1 MSAAHEPAVTESLA
15 LELGLSKDE
24 WLVILKLLDGRMPT
38 YPELGVFSAMW
49 SEHCSYK
56 SSRIHLKNLPTEG
69 PRVIEGPGENA
80 GVVDIGD
87 GWAVAFKM
95 ESHNHPSFIE
105 PYQGAATG
113 VGGILRDVFTMGARP
128 LANLNSL
135 RFGELDAPRMK
146 GLVKGVAAGIAG
158 YGNCMGIPMLGGDAG
173 FDASYNGNILV
184 NAFTL
189 GVLRSDKIFKGFA
202 SGVGNKVMYIGS
214 KTGRDGIH
222 GASMASAEFGEG
234 SEEKRPTVQVGD
246 PFTEKLLLEA
256 CLEIFK
262 TDWVIGI
269 QDMGAAGL
277 TSSSFEMASRAG
289 TGLEI
294 RLDQVPQREEGMTPF
309 ELMLS
314 ESQERML
321 LVARPGCEPN
331 IIGVLHKWGLDA
343 CVVGEV
349 TDSGRFIGSWHGQSV
364 INLPI
369 QPLVDAAPKYDRPRQ
384 RPGYLEAVNAAPLP
398 ADLKPV
404 EVERTLRQLLQ
415 TPTVASKRWI
425 FEQYDGTVRSNT
437 LLGMGR
443 GDAGI
448 IRVKDEAGQDTGKAV
463 AMSSDCNSR
472 FCYLDPFWGAAHAV
486 AEACRNLACVGAEPI
501 GLTDCLN
508 YGNPEKPENMWTFEQ
523 GCLGIRQACLAL
535 DVPIVSGNVSLYN
548 DTEGQSIFPTPMI
561 AAVGLVEDCAGQ
573 VAVDE
578 PDATALSKLGNRI
591 CGSAFRAAHDGI
603 FLLGETRD
611 ELGGSEYLKL
621 RTGKVQGV
629 CPELRLDEE
638 SRLQACVREGI
649 RLGLI
654 RSAHDTSEGGLLIA
668 AVESAFGAD
677 VPGAFGAGMG
687 CQLLLSRADL
697 RLDSLLFGET
707 AGRIVVSV
715 SPEGEGSLATLC
727 VTHRVPCAKIGTT
740 GGLRV
745 TLAVNGQPMLDADAA
760 ELKGLHANALGL
772 SLA

>member
-1 MSAAHEPAVTESLA
+1 MSTLTEPVVNESLA
-15 LELGLSKDE
+15 LQLGLSKEE
-24 WLVILKLLDGRMPT
+24 WQVALRLLDGRTPT
-38 YPELGVFSAMW
+38 YPELGIFSAMW

-69 PRVIEGPGENA
+69 SRVLQGPGENA

-146 GLVKGVAAGIAG
+146 SLVKGVAAGISG
-158 YGNCMGIPMLGGDAG
+158 YGNCMGIAMLGGDVG
-173 FDASYNGNILV
+173 FDACYNGNILV

-189 GVLRSDKIFKGFA
+189 GVLKTDKIFKGYA
-202 SGVGNKVMYIGS
+202 SGVGNKMMYIGS

-256 CLEIFK
+256 CLEIFE

-289 TGLEI
+289 TGLEL
-294 RLDQVPQREEGMTPF
+294 RLDQVPMREEGMTPF

-321 LVARPGCEPN
+321 LVARPDCEEK
-331 IIGVLHKWGLDA
+331 IIAVLHKWGLDA
-343 CVVGEV
+343 VVVGEV
-349 TDSGRFIGSWHGQSV
+349 TDSDRFIGTWHGEKV
-364 INLPI
+364 IDLPI
-369 QPLVDAAPKYDRPRQ
+369 QPLSDAAPKYDRPRT
-384 RPGYLEAVNAAPLP
+384 RPGYLDEVNGAPMP
-398 ADLKPV
+398 DDLKPDD
-404 EVERTLRQLLQ
+404 VERTLRMLLAQ
-415 TPTVASKRWI
+415 PTIASKHWI
-425 FEQYDGTVRSNT
+425 FEQYDGTVRGNT
-437 LLGMGR
+437 LLLQGA
-443 GDAGI
+443 GDAGL
-448 IRVKDEAGQDTGKAV
+448 IRIKGTDKAV
-463 AMSSDCNSR
+463 AMKSDCNSR
-472 FCYLDPFWGAAHAV
+472 YAFLDPFWGAAHAV
-486 AEACRNLACVGAEPI
+486 TEACRNLSCVGAEPI
-501 GLTDCLN
+501 GLSDCLN
-508 YGNPEKPENMWTFEQ
+508 YGNPEKAENMWAFEQ

-535 DVPIVSGNVSLYN
+535 NAPIVSGNVSLYN
-548 DTEGQSIFPTPMI
+548 DTEGVGIFPTPMI
-561 AAVGLVEDCAGQ
+561 AAVGLIED
-573 VAVDE
+573 VALPVDVNAA
-578 PDATALSKLGNRI
+578 DATALSQVGNRF
-591 CGSAFRAAHDGI
+591 CGSAFRAPFDGI
-603 FLLGETRD
+603 FLLGENRD

-621 RTGKVQGV
+621 CTGKVFGP
-629 CPELRLDEE
+629 CPELRLDDEF
-638 SRLQACVREGI
+638 RLQACVREGI

-654 RSAHDTSEGGLLIA
+654 RSAHDTAEGGLLTAIL
-668 AVESAFGAD
+668 ESAFG
-677 VPGAFGAGMG
+677 GTMG
-687 CQLLLSRADL
+687 CQLMLAKHDL

-715 SPEGEGSLATLC
+715 NGEGESALKALC
-727 VTHRVPCAKIGTT
+727 ETHRVPFTKLGTT
-740 GGLRV
+740 GGARV
-745 TLAVNGQPMLDADAA
+745 TVAVDGQPILDADAA
-760 ELKGLHANALGL
+760 ELRDIHANALE
-772 SLA
+772 LALG

>member
-1 MSAAHEPAVTESLA
+1 MSAAHEPAVTEALA

-24 WLVILKLLDGRMPT
+24 WQVILRLLEGRRPT

-56 SSRIHLKNLPTEG
+56 SSRLHLKNLPTEG
-69 PRVIEGPGENA
+69 PRVIQGPGENA

-158 YGNCMGIPMLGGDAG
+158 YGNCMGIPMLGGDAA

-189 GVLRSDKIFKGFA
+189 GVLRSDRIFKGFA
-202 SGVGNKVMYIGS
+202 SGLGNKMMYIGS

-256 CLEIFK
+256 CLEIFQ

-294 RLDQVPQREEGMTPF
+294 RLDQVPMREEGMTPF

-321 LVARPGCEPN
+321 LVARPGCEEK
-331 IIGVLHKWGLDA
+331 IVGVLHKWGLDA

-349 TDSGRFIGSWHGQSV
+349 TDSGRFIGTWHGQPV

-384 RPGYLEAVNAAPLP
+384 RPAYLDAVAAAPLP
-398 ADLKPV
+398 SDLKPA
-404 EVERTLRQLLQ
+404 EVERTLRQLLAA
-415 TPTVASKRWI
+415 PTVASKRWI

-443 GDAGI
+443 GDAGV
-448 IRVKDEAGQDTGKAV
+448 IRVKDEAGRDTGKAV
-463 AMSSDCNSR
+463 AMSSDCNAR
-472 FCYLDPFWGAAHAV
+472 FCFLDPFWGAAHAV

-535 DVPIVSGNVSLYN
+535 DVPVVSGNVSLYN

-561 AAVGLVEDCAGQ
+561 AAVGLVEDCAGP
-573 VAVDE
+573 VALDA
-578 PDATALSKLGNRI
+578 PDATALSKVANRI
-591 CGSAFRAAHDGI
+591 CGSGFRAAHDGI

-621 RTGKVQGV
+621 RTGLVQGT

-638 SRLQACVREGI
+638 LQLQACVREGV
-649 RLGLI
+649 RLGLF
-654 RSAHDTSEGGLLIA
+654 RSAHDTSEGGLLVA
-668 AVESAFGAD
+668 ALESAFG
-677 VPGAFGAGMG
+677 GGLG
-687 CQLLLSRADL
+687 CQLLLNRGTL

-707 AGRIVVSV
+707 AGRVVVSV
-715 SPEGEGSLATLC
+715 NPEGEGSLATLC
-727 VTHRVPCAKIGTT
+727 AAHRVPFAKIGTT
-740 GGLRV
+740 GGSRV
-745 TLAVNGQPMLDADAA
+745 TLAVDGQPLLDAEASA
-760 ELKGLHANALGL
+760 LKGLHEGALEEA
-772 SLA
+772 LA

>member
-24 WLVILKLLDGRMPT
+24 WQVILRLLDGRQPT

-56 SSRIHLKNLPTEG
+56 SSRLHLKNLPTEG
-69 PRVIEGPGENA
+69 PRVIQGPGENA

-135 RFGELDAPRMK
+135 RFGELDVPRMK

-158 YGNCMGIPMLGGDAG
+158 YGNCMGIPMLGGDAA
-173 FDASYNGNILV
+173 FDGCYNGNILV

-189 GVLRSDKIFKGFA
+189 GVLRSDRIFKGFA

-256 CLEIFK
+256 CLEIFQ

-321 LVARPGCEPN
+321 LVARPGCEEK
-331 IIGVLHKWGLDA
+331 IIAVLHKWGLDA

-349 TDSGRFIGSWHGQSV
+349 TDSGRFIGSWHGQPV

-384 RPGYLEAVNAAPLP
+384 RPGYLDAVHAAPLP
-398 ADLKPV
+398 ADLKPA
-404 EVERTLRQLLQ
+404 EVERALRQILSA
-415 TPTVASKRWI
+415 PTVASKRWI

-448 IRVKDEAGQDTGKAV
+448 IRVKDEAGKDTGKAV
-463 AMSSDCNSR
+463 AMTSDCNSR

-501 GLTDCLN
+501 GLSDCLN

-561 AAVGLVEDCAGQ
+561 AAVGLVEDCAGP
-573 VAVDE
+573 VVVDA
-578 PDATALSKLGNRI
+578 PDATALAKVGNRI
-591 CGSAFRAAHDGI
+591 CGSGFRAEHDGI

-621 RTGKVQGV
+621 RTGKVQGA

-638 SRLQACVREGI
+638 LRLHACVREGI

-654 RSAHDTSEGGLLIA
+654 RSAHDTSEGGLLVA
-668 AVESAFGAD
+668 ALESAFG
-677 VPGAFGAGMG
+677 GGMG
-687 CQLLLSRADL
+687 CQLMLTKGAL

-715 SPEGEGSLATLC
+715 PPEGESSLATLC
-727 VTHRVPCAKIGTT
+727 RTHRVPCAKIGAT
-740 GGLRV
+740 GGTRITV
-745 TLAVNGQPMLDADAA
+745 AVEGQPLVDAGAA
-760 ELKGLHANALGL
+760 ELKALHAEALEAALG
-772 SLA
+772 

>member
-1 MSAAHEPAVTESLA
+1 MPATADPAVNEALA
-15 LELGLSKDE
+15 LKLGLSPVE
-24 WLVILKLLDGRMPT
+24 WRTALDLLDGRTPS
-38 YPELGVFSAMW
+38 YPELGIFSAMW

-69 PRVIEGPGENA
+69 PRVIQGPGENA

-95 ESHNHPSFIE
+95 ESHNHPSYIE

-146 GLVKGVAAGIAG
+146 ALVKGVAAGISG
-158 YGNCMGIPMLGGDAG
+158 YGNCMGIPMLGGDAA
-173 FDASYNGNILV
+173 FDPCYNGNILV

-189 GVLRSDKIFKGFA
+189 GVLRADNVFTGYA

-222 GASMASAEFGEG
+222 GASMASSEFGEG

-256 CLEIFK
+256 CLEIFQ

-289 TGLEI
+289 TGLA
-294 RLDQVPQREEGMTPF
+294 LDLDRIPMREEGMTPF

-321 LVARPGCEPN
+321 LVARPGHEAD
-331 IIGVLHKWGLDA
+331 IQRILHKWDLDA
-343 CVVGEV
+343 VIVGEV
-349 TDSGRFIGSWHGQSV
+349 TGSGRFIGLWHGAEV

-369 QPLVDAAPKYDRPRQ
+369 QPLADAAPKYDRPQ
-384 RPGYLEAVNAAPLP
+384 SRPAYLDEAARRPMP
-398 ADLKPV
+398 ADLGPE
-404 EVERTLRQLLQ
+404 EVDAQLRRLLAS
-415 TPTVASKRWI
+415 PTIASKRWI
-425 FEQYDGTVRSNT
+425 FEQYDGTVRGNT
-437 LLGMGR
+437 LLRQGEA
-443 GDAGI
+443 DAGL
-448 IRVKDEAGQDTGKAV
+448 IRVKGTAKAI
-463 AMSSDCNSR
+463 AMKSDCNSR
-472 FCYLDPFWGAAHAV
+472 FAYLDPFWGGAHAV

-508 YGNPEKPENMWTFEQ
+508 YGNPENPENMWALAQ
-523 GCLGIRQACLAL
+523 GILGIRQACLAL

-548 DTEGQSIFPTPMI
+548 DTEGVGIYPTPMI
-561 AAVGLVEDCAGQ
+561 GAVGLIEDCALEG
-573 VAVDE
+573 E
-578 PDATALSKLGNRI
+578 GNRY
-591 CGSAFRAAHDGI
+591 CGSSFRAPGHGV

-611 ELGGSEYLKL
+611 ELGGSEYLKS
-621 RTGKVQGV
+621 RTGQVSGP
-629 CPELRLDEE
+629 CPELRLDDEL
-638 SRLQACVREGI
+638 RLQACVREGI
-649 RLGLI
+649 RMGLV
-654 RSAHDTSEGGLLIA
+654 RSAHDPSEGGLLV
-668 AVESAFGAD
+668 AVLES
-677 VPGAFGAGMG
+677 AFGAGMG
-687 CQLLLSRADL
+687 CRLELSRSGL
-697 RLDSLLFGET
+697 RLDALLFGES
-707 AGRIVVSV
+707 AGRIVVTV
-715 SPEGEGSLATLC
+715 EPEGESSLARLAQA
-727 VTHRVPCAKIGTT
+727 H
-740 GGLRV
+740 RV
-745 TLAVNGQPMLDADAA
+745 TLSRLGLTGGSRATVMVDGRCVLDAEAEGLREIHASALEAA
-760 ELKGLHANALGL
+760 LQG
-772 SLA
+772 

>member
-1 MSAAHEPAVTESLA
+1 MSVAAEPVVNEALA
-15 LELGLSKDE
+15 LSLGLSKDE
-24 WLVILKLLDGRMPT
+24 WQVVLRLLDGRTPT
-38 YPELGVFSAMW
+38 YPEIGIFSAMW

-56 SSRIHLKNLPTEG
+56 SSRIHLRNLPTEG
-69 PRVIEGPGENA
+69 PRVLQGPGENA

-105 PYQGAATG
+105 PHQGAATG

-146 GLVKGVAAGIAG
+146 GLVKGVAAGISF
-158 YGNCMGIPMLGGDAG
+158 YGNCMGIPMLGGDAA
-173 FDASYNGNILV
+173 FDACYNGNILV

-189 GVLRSDKIFKGFA
+189 GVLKADKIFRGYA

-246 PFTEKLLLEA
+246 PFVEKLLLEA
-256 CLEIFK
+256 CLEIFA

-289 TGLEI
+289 TGLEL
-294 RLDQVPQREEGMTPF
+294 RLDQVPMREEGMTPF

-321 LVARPGCEPN
+321 LVAKPGHEPDV
-331 IIGVLHKWGLDA
+331 IRVLHKWGLDA
-343 CVVGEV
+343 VVIGEV
-349 TDSGRFIGSWHGQSV
+349 TDSGRFIGKWHGETV
-364 INLPI
+364 IDLPI
-369 QPLVDAAPKYDRPRQ
+369 QPLADAAPKYDRPRQ
-384 RPGYLEAVNAAPLP
+384 RPAYLDAVNAAPLP
-398 ADLKPV
+398 ADLKAS
-404 EVERTLRQLLQ
+404 EVEPTLRKLLAA
-415 TPTVASKRWI
+415 PTIASKRWI

-437 LLGMGR
+437 LLQQGR

-448 IRVKDEAGQDTGKAV
+448 IRVKDEQGRDTGKAV
-463 AMSSDCNSR
+463 AVKSDCNGR
-472 FCYLDPFWGAAHAV
+472 FAYLDPFWGAAHAV
-486 AEACRNLACVGAEPI
+486 VEACRNVSCVGAEPI

-535 DVPIVSGNVSLYN
+535 NVPIVSGNVSLYN
-548 DTEGQSIFPTPMI
+548 DTEGVSIFPTPMI
-561 AAVGLVEDCAGQ
+561 GAVGLIEDVADPVEVHAPE
-573 VAVDE
+573 AK
-578 PDATALSKLGNRI
+578 ALSGAGNRF
-591 CGSAFRAAHDGI
+591 CGAGFRAAFDGI
-603 FLLGETRD
+603 FLMGETRD

-621 RTGKVQGV
+621 RTGQIQGA

-638 SRLQACVREGI
+638 LRLMQAVREGI

-654 RSAHDTSEGGLLIA
+654 RSAHDTSEGGLLVA
-668 AVESAFGAD
+668 ALESAFG
-677 VPGAFGAGMG
+677 GGMG
-687 CQLLLSRADL
+687 CQLMLQKGAL
-697 RLDSLLFGET
+697 RLDSLLFGES

-715 SPEGEGSLATLC
+715 APDGEDALRTLC
-727 VTHRVPCAKIGTT
+727 ATHRVPLAKIGVT
-740 GGLRV
+740 GGKRV
-745 TLAVNGQPMLDADAA
+745 TVSVDGAPILDADAA
-760 ELKGLHANALGL
+760 ELAGIHADALERAL
-772 SLA
+772 QS

>member
-1 MSAAHEPAVTESLA
+1 MSVAADPVVTEELA
-15 LELGLSKDE
+15 LSLGLSKDE
-24 WLVILKLLDGRMPT
+24 WQVVLRLLDGRTPT
-38 YPELGVFSAMW
+38 YPEIGIFSAMW

-69 PRVIEGPGENA
+69 PRVLQGPGENA
-80 GVVDIGD
+80 GVVGIGD

-105 PYQGAATG
+105 PHQGAATG

-146 GLVKGVAAGIAG
+146 GLVKGVAAGISF
-158 YGNCMGIPMLGGDAG
+158 YGNCMGIPMLGGDAA
-173 FDASYNGNILV
+173 FDACYNGNILV

-189 GVLRSDKIFKGFA
+189 GVLRADKIFRGYA

-246 PFTEKLLLEA
+246 PFVEKLLLEA
-256 CLEIFK
+256 CLEIFA

-289 TGLEI
+289 TGL
-294 RLDQVPQREEGMTPF
+294 RLDLDQVPMREEGMTPF

-321 LVARPGCEPN
+321 LVAKPGHEADV
-331 IIGVLHKWGLDA
+331 IRVLHKWGLDA
-343 CVVGEV
+343 VVVGEV
-349 TDSGRFIGSWHGQSV
+349 TDSGRFIGMWHGETV
-364 INLPI
+364 IDLPI
-369 QPLVDAAPKYDRPRQ
+369 QPLADAAPKYDRPRQ
-384 RPGYLEAVNAAPLP
+384 RPAYLDAVNAAPLP
-398 ADLKPV
+398 ADLKAG
-404 EVERTLRQLLQ
+404 EVEPTLRKLLAA
-415 TPTVASKRWI
+415 PTIASKRWI

-437 LLGMGR
+437 LLQQGR

-448 IRVKDEAGQDTGKAV
+448 IRVKDEQGRDTGKAV
-463 AMSSDCNSR
+463 AVKSDCNGR
-472 FCYLDPFWGAAHAV
+472 FAYLDPFWGAAHAV
-486 AEACRNLACVGAEPI
+486 AEACRNVSCVGAEPI

-535 DVPIVSGNVSLYN
+535 NVPIVSGNVSLYN
-548 DTEGQSIFPTPMI
+548 DTEGVSIFPTPMI
-561 AAVGLVEDCAGQ
+561 GAVGLIEDVAGPVEVGAPE
-573 VAVDE
+573 AK
-578 PDATALSKLGNRI
+578 ALSGAGNRF
-591 CGSAFRAAHDGI
+591 CGAGFRAAFDGI
-603 FLLGETRD
+603 FLMGESRD

-621 RTGKVQGV
+621 RTGKVEGA

-638 SRLQACVREGI
+638 LRLQQAVREGI

-654 RSAHDTSEGGLLIA
+654 RSAHDTSEGGLLVA
-668 AVESAFGAD
+668 ALESAFG
-677 VPGAFGAGMG
+677 GQMG
-687 CQLLLSRADL
+687 CQLMLQKGGL

-715 SPEGEGSLATLC
+715 APDGEDALRTLC
-727 VTHRVPCAKIGTT
+727 ATHRVPLAKIGVT
-740 GGLRV
+740 GGARV
-745 TLAVNGQPMLDADAA
+745 ALSVDGAPVFDAEAA
-760 ELKGLHANALGL
+760 ELAAIHAGALEKAL
-772 SLA
+772 EA

>member
-1 MSAAHEPAVTESLA
+1 MSVAAEPVVNEALA
-15 LELGLSKDE
+15 LSLGLSKDE
-24 WLVILKLLDGRMPT
+24 WQVVLRLLDGRTPT
-38 YPELGVFSAMW
+38 YPEIGIFSAMW

-56 SSRIHLKNLPTEG
+56 SSRIHLRNLPTEG
-69 PRVIEGPGENA
+69 PRVLQGPGENA

-105 PYQGAATG
+105 PHQGAATG

-146 GLVKGVAAGIAG
+146 SLVKGVAAGISF
-158 YGNCMGIPMLGGDAG
+158 YGNCMGIPMLGGDAA
-173 FDASYNGNILV
+173 FDACYNGNILV

-189 GVLRSDKIFKGFA
+189 GVLKADKIFRGYA

-246 PFTEKLLLEA
+246 PFVEKLLLEA
-256 CLEIFK
+256 CLEIFA

-289 TGLEI
+289 TGL
-294 RLDQVPQREEGMTPF
+294 RLDLDQIPMREEGMTPF

-321 LVARPGCEPN
+321 LVAKPGHEPDV
-331 IIGVLHKWGLDA
+331 IRVLHKWGLDA
-343 CVVGEV
+343 VVVGEV
-349 TDSGRFIGSWHGQSV
+349 TDSGRFIGKWHGETV
-364 INLPI
+364 IDLPI
-369 QPLVDAAPKYDRPRQ
+369 QPLADAAPKYDRPRQ
-384 RPGYLEAVNAAPLP
+384 RPAYLDAVNAAPMP
-398 ADLKPV
+398 GDLKAA
-404 EVERTLRQLLQ
+404 EVEPTLRKLLAA
-415 TPTVASKRWI
+415 PTIASKRWI

-437 LLGMGR
+437 LLQQGR
-443 GDAGI
+443 GDAGL
-448 IRVKDEAGQDTGKAV
+448 IRVKDEQGKETGKAV
-463 AMSSDCNSR
+463 AVKSDCNGR
-472 FCYLDPFWGAAHAV
+472 FAYLDPFWGAAHAV
-486 AEACRNLACVGAEPI
+486 VEACRNVSCVGAEPI

-535 DVPIVSGNVSLYN
+535 NVPIVSGNVSLYN
-548 DTEGQSIFPTPMI
+548 DTDGVSIFPTPMI
-561 AAVGLVEDCAGQ
+561 GAVGLIEDA
-573 VAVDE
+573 ADPVDVNAPE
-578 PDATALSKLGNRI
+578 AKALSGAGNRF
-591 CGSAFRAAHDGI
+591 CGSGFRAAFDGI

-621 RTGKVQGV
+621 RTGKVQGA

-638 SRLQACVREGI
+638 LRLMQAVREGI

-654 RSAHDTSEGGLLIA
+654 RSAHDTSEGGLLVA
-668 AVESAFGAD
+668 ALESAFDAK
-677 VPGAFGAGMG
+677 MG
-687 CQLLLSRADL
+687 CQLMLQKGAL
-697 RLDSLLFGET
+697 RLDALLFGES

-715 SPEGEGSLATLC
+715 APDGEDALRTLC
-727 VTHRVPCAKIGTT
+727 ATHRVPLAKIGVT
-740 GGLRV
+740 GGKRV
-745 TLAVNGQPMLDADAA
+745 ALSVDGAPMLDAEASELASIHAGALEAA
-760 ELKGLHANALGL
+760 LLG
-772 SLA
+772 

>member
-1 MSAAHEPAVTESLA
+1 MPVPAEPVVNEALA
-15 LELGLSKDE
+15 LKLGMSPDE
-24 WLVILKLLDGRMPT
+24 WRTALHLLDGRTPT
-38 YPELGVFSAMW
+38 YPELGIFSAMW

-56 SSRIHLKNLPTEG
+56 SSRIHLKHLPTEG
-69 PRVIEGPGENA
+69 PRVIQGPGENA

-95 ESHNHPSFIE
+95 ESHNHPSYIE

-146 GLVKGVAAGIAG
+146 GLVKGVAAGISG
-158 YGNCMGIPMLGGDAG
+158 YGNCMGIPMLGGDVAIDG
-173 FDASYNGNILV
+173 CYNGNILV

-189 GVLRSDKIFKGFA
+189 GVLNTDKVFTGYA

-222 GASMASAEFGEG
+222 GASMASSEFGEG

-256 CLEIFK
+256 CLEIFQ

-289 TGLEI
+289 TGLELQ
-294 RLDQVPQREEGMTPF
+294 LDQIPMRETGMTPF

-321 LVARPGCEPN
+321 LVARPGHEAD
-331 IIGVLHKWGLDA
+331 IQRILHKWDLDA
-343 CVVGEV
+343 VIVGEV
-349 TDSGRFIGSWHGQSV
+349 TASGRFIGLWHGAKV
-364 INLPI
+364 IDLPI
-369 QPLVDAAPKYDRPRQ
+369 QPLADAAPKYDRPQ
-384 RPGYLEAVNAAPLP
+384 ARPGYLDQLDRPLP
-398 ADLKPV
+398 GDLRPE
-404 EVERTLRQLLQ
+404 EVPACLRQILAS
-415 TPTVASKRWI
+415 PTIASKRWI

-437 LLGMGR
+437 LLRQGEA
-443 GDAGI
+443 DAGL
-448 IRVKDEAGQDTGKAV
+448 IRVKGTAKGI
-463 AMSSDCNSR
+463 AMKSDCNSR
-472 FCYLDPFWGAAHAV
+472 YAYLDPFWGGAHAV

-508 YGNPEKPENMWTFEQ
+508 YGNPEKPENMWALAQ
-523 GCLGIRQACLAL
+523 GILGIRQACLAL

-548 DTEGQSIFPTPMI
+548 DTEGVGIYPTPMI
-561 AAVGLVEDCAGQ
+561 GAVGLIEDCGG
-573 VAVDE
+573 D
-578 PDATALSKLGNRI
+578 GNQY
-591 CGSAFRAAHDGI
+591 CGSAFQGAGRGI

-611 ELGGSEYLKL
+611 ELGGSEYLKQ
-621 RTGKVQGV
+621 RTGQVYGA
-629 CPELRLDEE
+629 CPELRLDDEL
-638 SRLQACVREGI
+638 RLQACVREGI
-649 RLGLI
+649 RMGLV
-654 RSAHDTSEGGLLIA
+654 RSAHDPSEGGLLV
-668 AVESAFGAD
+668 AVLESAFG
-677 VPGAFGAGMG
+677 GNLGFR
-687 CQLLLSRADL
+687 LELSRSGL
-697 RLDSLLFGET
+697 RLDALLFGES

-715 SPEGEGSLATLC
+715 EPEGESSLAKLAA
-727 VTHRVPCAKIGTT
+727 THRVALTRLGST
-740 GGLRV
+740 GGTRATVLV
-745 TLAVNGQPMLDADAA
+745 DGAALLDAEAGA
-760 ELKGLHANALGL
+760 LQELHASALERALQG
-772 SLA
+772 

>member
-1 MSAAHEPAVTESLA
+1 
-15 LELGLSKDE
+15 
-24 WLVILKLLDGRMPT
+24 
-38 YPELGVFSAMW
+38 
-49 SEHCSYK
+49 HCSYK
-56 SSRIHLKNLPTEG
+56 SSKKWLKTLPTTG
-69 PRVIEGPGENA
+69 PRVVIGPGENA

-146 GLVKGVAAGIAG
+146 GLVKGVAAGISG
-158 YGNCMGIPMLGGDAG
+158 YGNCMGIPMLGGDCA

-189 GVLRSDKIFKGFA
+189 GVLKSDRVFKGFA

-256 CLEIFK
+256 CLEIFQ
-262 TDWVIGI
+262 TNWVIGI

-321 LVARPGCEPN
+321 LVARPGCEPK
-331 IIGVLHKWGLDA
+331 IIHVLHKWGLDA

-349 TDSGRFIGSWHGQSV
+349 TDSGRFIGSWHGAPV

-384 RPGYLEAVNAAPLP
+384 RPAYLDAVNAAPLP
-398 ADLKPV
+398 ADLKPA
-404 EVERTLRQLLQ
+404 EVERTLRQILQ
-415 TPTVASKRWI
+415 APTVASKRWI

-437 LLGMGR
+437 LLGMGH

-448 IRVKDEAGQDTGKAV
+448 IRVKDDAGQDTGKAV

-561 AAVGLVEDCAGQ
+561 AAVGLVEDCAGP
-573 VAVDE
+573 VAVDA
-578 PDATALSKLGNRI
+578 PDATALSKVGNRI
-591 CGSAFRAAHDGI
+591 CGAGFRAAHDGI

-621 RTGKVQGV
+621 RTGKVQG
-629 CPELRLDEE
+629 
-638 SRLQACVREGI
+638 
-649 RLGLI
+649 
-654 RSAHDTSEGGLLIA
+654 
-668 AVESAFGAD
+668 
-677 VPGAFGAGMG
+677 
-687 CQLLLSRADL
+687 
-697 RLDSLLFGET
+697 
-707 AGRIVVSV
+707 
-715 SPEGEGSLATLC
+715 
-727 VTHRVPCAKIGTT
+727 
-740 GGLRV
+740 
-745 TLAVNGQPMLDADAA
+745 
-760 ELKGLHANALGL
+760 
-772 SLA
+772 

>member
-1 MSAAHEPAVTESLA
+1 MSVAHEPAVTESLA

-24 WLVILKLLDGRMPT
+24 WQVLLRLLDGRLPT

-69 PRVIEGPGENA
+69 PRVIQGPGENA
-80 GVVDIGD
+80 GVVDLGD

-158 YGNCMGIPMLGGDAG
+158 YGNCMGIPMLGGDCA

-202 SGVGNKVMYIGS
+202 SGIGNKMMYIGS

-256 CLEIFK
+256 CLEIFQ

-294 RLDQVPQREEGMTPF
+294 RLDQVPMREEGMTPF

-321 LVARPGCEPN
+321 LVARPGCEDK
-331 IIGVLHKWGLDA
+331 IIAVLHKWGLDA

-349 TDSGRFIGSWHGQSV
+349 TDSGRFIGSWHGEPV

-384 RPGYLEAVNAAPLP
+384 RPGYLDAVAAAPLP
-398 ADLKPV
+398 TDLKPT
-404 EVERTLRQLLQ
+404 EVERTLRQLIQ
-415 TPTVASKRWI
+415 QPTVASKRWI

-573 VAVDE
+573 VAVDA
-578 PDATALSKLGNRI
+578 PDATALSKVGNRI

-621 RTGKVQGV
+621 RTGKVQGA

-638 SRLQACVREGI
+638 LRLQACVREGI

-654 RSAHDTSEGGLLIA
+654 RSAHDASEGGLVVA
-668 AVESAFGAD
+668 ALESAFGAND
-677 VPGAFGAGMG
+677 GEGMG
-687 CQLLLSRADL
+687 CQLLLTRGAL

-715 SPEGEGSLATLC
+715 SPEAEGSLATLC
-727 VTHRVPCAKIGTT
+727 ATHRVPCAKIGAT
-740 GGLRV
+740 GGSRI
-745 TLAVNGQPMLDADAA
+745 TLAVDGQPLLDADAA
-760 ELKGLHANALGL
+760 DLKDLHAGALERALG
-772 SLA
+772 

>member
-1 MSAAHEPAVTESLA
+1 MSAAHEPAVTETLA

-24 WLVILKLLDGRMPT
+24 WQVILRLLEGRLPS

-56 SSRIHLKNLPTEG
+56 SSRLHLKNLPTEG
-69 PRVIEGPGENA
+69 PRVIQGPGENA

-87 GWAVAFKM
+87 GWAVCFKM

-146 GLVKGVAAGIAG
+146 SLVKGVAAGISG
-158 YGNCMGIPMLGGDAG
+158 YGNCMGIPMLGGDAC
-173 FDASYNGNILV
+173 FDGCYNGNILV

-189 GVLRSDKIFKGFA
+189 GVLRSDRIFKGFA
-202 SGVGNKVMYIGS
+202 SGVGNKMMYIGS

-256 CLEIFK
+256 CLEIFQ

-294 RLDQVPQREEGMTPF
+294 RLDQVPQREEHMTPF
-309 ELMLS
+309 ELLLS

-321 LVARPGCEPN
+321 LVARPGCEEK
-331 IIGVLHKWGLDA
+331 ITAVLHKWGLDA

-349 TDSGRFIGSWHGQSV
+349 TESGRFVGSWHGEPV

-384 RPGYLEAVNAAPLP
+384 RPGYLEAVTAAPLP
-398 ADLKPV
+398 ADLKPA
-404 EVERTLRQLLQ
+404 EVEGTLRRLLQ
-415 TPTVASKRWI
+415 QPTIASKHWI

-448 IRVKDEAGQDTGKAV
+448 IRVKDEAGRDTGKAV

-501 GLTDCLN
+501 GLSDCLN
-508 YGNPEKPENMWTFEQ
+508 YGNPEKAENMWTFEQ

-573 VAVDE
+573 VAVDA
-578 PDATALSKLGNRI
+578 PDATALAGVGNRI
-591 CGSAFRAAHDGI
+591 CGSGFRAAHDGI
-603 FLLGETRD
+603 FLLGATRD

-621 RTGKVQGV
+621 RTGKVEGA

-638 SRLQACVREGI
+638 LRLQACVREGI
-649 RLGLI
+649 RMGLI
-654 RSAHDTSEGGLLIA
+654 RSAHDTSEGGLLTT
-668 AVESAFGAD
+668 VLESAFG
-677 VPGAFGAGMG
+677 GSMG
-687 CQLLLSRADL
+687 CQLLLTQGSL

-707 AGRIVVSV
+707 VGRIVVSV
-715 SPEGEGSLATLC
+715 DPEGEASLATLC
-727 VTHRVPCAKIGTT
+727 STHRVPLAKIGTS
-740 GGLRV
+740 GGRRV
-745 TLAVNGQPMLDADAA
+745 TLAVDGQPLLDADAA
-760 ELKGLHANALGL
+760 ELKALFDEALERAL
-772 SLA
+772 S

>member
-24 WLVILKLLDGRMPT
+24 WQVLLRLLDGRMPT

-69 PRVIEGPGENA
+69 PRVIQGPGENA

-158 YGNCMGIPMLGGDAG
+158 YGNCMGIPMLGGDCA

-256 CLEIFK
+256 CLEIFQ

-321 LVARPGCEPN
+321 LVARPGCEEK
-331 IIGVLHKWGLDA
+331 IIAVLHKWGLDA

-349 TDSGRFIGSWHGQSV
+349 TDSGRFIGSWHGQPV

-384 RPGYLEAVNAAPLP
+384 RPAYLDAVAAVPLP
-398 ADLKPV
+398 ADLKPA
-404 EVERTLRQLLQ
+404 EVERTLRQVLAA
-415 TPTVASKRWI
+415 PTVASKRWI

-443 GDAGI
+443 GDAGL
-448 IRVKDEAGQDTGKAV
+448 IRVKDEAGKDTGKAV

-472 FCYLDPFWGAAHAV
+472 FCFLDPFWGAAHAV

-561 AAVGLVEDCAGQ
+561 AAVGLVEDCAGP
-573 VAVDE
+573 VAVDA
-578 PDATALSKLGNRI
+578 PDATALAKVGNRT
-591 CGSAFRAAHDGI
+591 CGSGFRAAHDGI

-621 RTGKVQGV
+621 RTGKVQGA

-638 SRLQACVREGI
+638 HRLQACVREGI

-654 RSAHDTSEGGLLIA
+654 RSAHDASEGGLLV
-668 AVESAFGAD
+668 AVLESAFGALD
-677 VPGAFGAGMG
+677 GEGTG
-687 CQLLLSRADL
+687 CQLMLSKGAL
-697 RLDSLLFGET
+697 RLDSLLFGES

-715 SPEGEGSLATLC
+715 GPEGEGSLATLC
-727 VTHRVPCAKIGTT
+727 ATHRVPLAKIGTT
-740 GGLRV
+740 GGARV
-745 TLAVNGQPMLDADAA
+745 TLAVDGQPLLDADAA
-760 ELKGLHANALGL
+760 ELKALHGDALEAALG
-772 SLA
+772 

>member
-1 MSAAHEPAVTESLA
+1 MSTMTDPVVNEALA
-15 LELGLSKDE
+15 LELGLSRDE
-24 WLVILKLLDGRMPT
+24 WQVVLRLLDGRTPT
-38 YPELGVFSAMW
+38 YPELGIFSAMW

-56 SSRIHLKNLPTEG
+56 SSRIHLRNLPTEG
-69 PRVIEGPGENA
+69 PRVLQGPGENA
-80 GVVDIGD
+80 GVVDLGD

-158 YGNCMGIPMLGGDAG
+158 YGNCMGIAMLGGDCA
-173 FDASYNGNILV
+173 FDACYNGNILV
-184 NAFTL
+184 NAFSL
-189 GVLRSDKIFKGFA
+189 GLLRSDRIFRGYA

-256 CLEIFK
+256 CMELFA

-277 TSSSFEMASRAG
+277 TSSSFEMASRAE
-289 TGLEI
+289 TGL
-294 RLDQVPQREEGMTPF
+294 RLDLDKVPMREEGMTPF

-321 LVARPGCEPN
+321 LVAKPGHEADVVK
-331 IIGVLHKWGLDA
+331 VLHKWGLDA
-343 CVVGEV
+343 VVVGEV
-349 TDSGRFIGSWHGQSV
+349 TDSGRFIGMWHGEKV
-364 INLPI
+364 IDLPI
-369 QPLVDAAPKYDRPRQ
+369 QPLADAAPKYDRPRQ
-384 RPGYLEAVNAAPLP
+384 PPGWLDALNAEAMPE
-398 ADLKPV
+398 DLKPS
-404 EVERTLRQLLQ
+404 EVERTLRRLLAQ
-415 TPTVASKRWI
+415 PTVASKEWI

-437 LLGMGR
+437 LLLQGR
-443 GDAGI
+443 GDAGL
-448 IRVKDEAGQDTGKAV
+448 IRIKGEDGRDTGKAV
-463 AMSSDCNSR
+463 AMKSDCNGR
-472 FCYLDPFWGAAHAV
+472 YAHLDPFWGAAHAV
-486 AEACRNLACVGAEPI
+486 AEACRNVSCVGAEPI

-508 YGNPEKPENMWTFEQ
+508 YGNPEKPENMWAFEQ

-535 DVPIVSGNVSLYN
+535 NVPVVSGNVSLYN
-548 DTEGQSIFPTPMI
+548 DTEGVSIFPTPMI
-561 AAVGLVEDCAGQ
+561 AAVGLIDD
-573 VAVDE
+573 VALPVDVDA
-578 PDATALSKLGNRI
+578 PDAKALSKVGNRF
-591 CGSAFRAAHDGI
+591 CGSAFRAPFDGI

-621 RTGKVQGV
+621 RTGRVYGP
-629 CPELRLDEE
+629 CPELRLDDEF
-638 SRLQACVREGI
+638 RLQACVREGI

-654 RSAHDTSEGGLLIA
+654 RSAHDTSEGGLLTAIL
-668 AVESAFGAD
+668 ESAFG
-677 VPGAFGAGMG
+677 GGMG
-687 CQLLLSRADL
+687 CQILLSRHGL
-697 RLDSLLFGET
+697 RLDSLLFGES
-707 AGRIVVSV
+707 ASRIVVSV
-715 SPEGEGSLATLC
+715 SPDGESALKALGE
-727 VTHRVPCAKIGTT
+727 THRVPFAKLGTT
-740 GGLRV
+740 GGRRITV
-745 TLAVNGQPMLDADAA
+745 AVDGQPLLDADAA
-760 ELKGLHANALGL
+760 ELAAIHGTALQQALG
-772 SLA
+772 

>member
-1 MSAAHEPAVTESLA
+1 MPVPAEPAVNEALA
-15 LELGLSKDE
+15 LKLGLSPDE
-24 WLVILKLLDGRMPT
+24 WRTALQLLDGRTPT
-38 YPELGVFSAMW
+38 YPELGIFSAMW

-69 PRVIEGPGENA
+69 PRVLQGPGENA

-95 ESHNHPSFIE
+95 ESHNHPSYIE

-146 GLVKGVAAGIAG
+146 SLVKGVAAGISG
-158 YGNCMGIPMLGGDAG
+158 YGNCMGVPMLGGDAG
-173 FDASYNGNILV
+173 FDPCYNGNILV

-189 GVLRSDKIFKGFA
+189 GVLRADKVFTGFA

-222 GASMASAEFGEG
+222 GASMASSEFGEG
-234 SEEKRPTVQVGD
+234 SEAKRPTVQVGD

-256 CLEIFK
+256 CLEIFQ

-289 TGLEI
+289 TGLDL
-294 RLDQVPQREEGMTPF
+294 RLDQIPMREEGMTPF

-321 LVARPGCEPN
+321 LVARPGHEPD
-331 IIGVLHKWGLDA
+331 IQRILYKWDLDA
-343 CVVGEV
+343 VIVGEV
-349 TDSGRFIGSWHGQSV
+349 TDSGRFIGLWHGAKV
-364 INLPI
+364 IDLPI
-369 QPLVDAAPKYDRPRQ
+369 QPLADAAPKYDRPQ
-384 RPGYLEAVNAAPLP
+384 SRPAYLDQVAALPLP
-398 ADLKPV
+398 PDLTPGAV
-404 EVERTLRQLLQ
+404 DACLRELLDS
-415 TPTVASKRWI
+415 PTIASKRWI
-425 FEQYDGTVRSNT
+425 FEQYDGTVRGNT
-437 LLGMGR
+437 LLRQGEA
-443 GDAGI
+443 DAGL
-448 IRVKDEAGQDTGKAV
+448 IRIKGTGKAI
-463 AMSSDCNSR
+463 AMKTDCNSR
-472 FCYLDPFWGAAHAV
+472 YAYLDPFWGGAHAV

-508 YGNPEKPENMWTFEQ
+508 YGNPENPENMWALAQ
-523 GCLGIRQACLAL
+523 GILGIRQACLAL

-548 DTEGQSIFPTPMI
+548 DTEGVGIYPTPMI
-561 AAVGLVEDCAGQ
+561 GAVGLIEDCTG
-573 VAVDE
+573 D
-578 PDATALSKLGNRI
+578 GNHY
-591 CGSAFRAAHDGI
+591 CGSKFQGAGHGI

-611 ELGGSEYLKL
+611 ELGGSEYLKQ
-621 RTGKVQGV
+621 RTGKVFGA

-638 SRLQACVREGI
+638 LRLQACVREGI
-649 RLGLI
+649 RMGLV
-654 RSAHDTSEGGLLIA
+654 RSAHDPSEGGLLV
-668 AVESAFGAD
+668 AVLESAFG
-677 VPGAFGAGMG
+677 GSLGFRLELTRAG
-687 CQLLLSRADL
+687 L
-697 RLDSLLFGET
+697 RLDSLLFGES

-715 SPEGEGSLATLC
+715 EPDGEASLIKLAAA
-727 VTHRVPCAKIGTT
+727 HRVALTRLGSACDSRATVLVDGTP
-740 GGLRV
+740 V
-745 TLAVNGQPMLDADAA
+745 LDAEADP
-760 ELKGLHANALGL
+760 LRQIHASALEIAL
-772 SLA
+772 QA

>member
-1 MSAAHEPAVTESLA
+1 MTVPADPAVNEALA
-15 LELGLSKDE
+15 LKLGLSPDE
-24 WLVILKLLDGRMPT
+24 WRTALKLLDGRTPT
-38 YPELGVFSAMW
+38 YPELGIFSAMW

-69 PRVIEGPGENA
+69 PRVLQGPGENA

-95 ESHNHPSFIE
+95 ESHNHPSYIE

-146 GLVKGVAAGIAG
+146 GLVKGVAAGISG
-158 YGNCMGIPMLGGDAG
+158 YGNCMGIPMLGGDVA
-173 FDASYNGNILV
+173 FDPCYNGNILV

-189 GVLRSDKIFKGFA
+189 GVLRTDKIFTGFA

-256 CLEIFK
+256 CLEIFQ

-289 TGLEI
+289 TGLDL
-294 RLDQVPQREEGMTPF
+294 RLDQIPMREEGMTPF

-321 LVARPGCEPN
+321 LVARPGHEPD
-331 IIGVLHKWGLDA
+331 IQRILHKWDLDA
-343 CVVGEV
+343 VVVGEV
-349 TDSGRFIGSWHGQSV
+349 TDSGRFIGLWHGAKV
-364 INLPI
+364 IDLPI
-369 QPLVDAAPKYDRPRQ
+369 QPLADAAPKYDRPQ
-384 RPGYLEAVNAAPLP
+384 RRPAYLDEVALRPLP
-398 ADLKPV
+398 ADLAPEAV
-404 EVERTLRQLLQ
+404 DAQLRRLLAS
-415 TPTVASKRWI
+415 PTIASKRWI

-437 LLGMGR
+437 LLRQGAA
-443 GDAGI
+443 DAGL
-448 IRVKDEAGQDTGKAV
+448 IRIKGTAKAI
-463 AMSSDCNSR
+463 AMKSDCNSR
-472 FCYLDPFWGAAHAV
+472 FAYLDPFWGGAHAV

-508 YGNPEKPENMWTFEQ
+508 YGNPENPENMWALAQ
-523 GCLGIRQACLAL
+523 GIMGIRQACLAL

-548 DTEGQSIFPTPMI
+548 DTEGVGIYPTPMI
-561 AAVGLVEDCAGQ
+561 GAVGLIEDCGLAG
-573 VAVDE
+573 E
-578 PDATALSKLGNRI
+578 GNRY
-591 CGSAFRAAHDGI
+591 CGSAFQGAGDGI

-611 ELGGSEYLKL
+611 ELGGSEYLKQ
-621 RTGKVQGV
+621 RTGQVFGA
-629 CPELRLDEE
+629 CPELRLDDEL
-638 SRLQACVREGI
+638 RLQACVREGI
-649 RLGLI
+649 RMGLI
-654 RSAHDTSEGGLLIA
+654 RSAHDPSEGGLLV
-668 AVESAFGAD
+668 AVLESAFGAE
-677 VPGAFGAGMG
+677 MG
-687 CQLLLSRADL
+687 CALDLARAGL
-697 RLDSLLFGET
+697 RLDALLFGES
-707 AGRIVVSV
+707 AGRIVVTVEPDGS
-715 SPEGEGSLATLC
+715 GSLAKLAA
-727 VTHRVPCAKIGTT
+727 THRVSLADLGRT
-740 GGLRV
+740 GGNRATV
-745 TLAVNGQPMLDADAA
+745 RVNGATVLDCPVEPLRELHGMALEAA
-760 ELKGLHANALGL
+760 LQG
-772 SLA
+772 

>member
-1 MSAAHEPAVTESLA
+1 MPAAHEPAITESLA
-15 LELGLSKDE
+15 LELGLSPGE
-24 WLVILKLLDGRMPT
+24 WQVLLRLLDGRLPS

-69 PRVIEGPGENA
+69 PRVLEGPGENA

-87 GWAVAFKM
+87 GWAVCFKM

-135 RFGELDAPRMK
+135 RFGDLDAPRMK

-158 YGNCMGIPMLGGDAG
+158 YGNCMGIPMLGGDAA

-189 GVLRSDKIFKGFA
+189 GVLRSDRIFKGFA

-256 CLEIFK
+256 CLEIFQ

-321 LVARPGCEPN
+321 LVARPGCEPD
-331 IIGVLHKWGLDA
+331 IIAVLHKWGLDA

-349 TDSGRFIGSWHGQSV
+349 TDSGRFIGSWHGAPV

-384 RPGYLEAVNAAPLP
+384 RPGYLDAVNAAPLP
-398 ADLKPV
+398 EDLKPA

-415 TPTVASKRWI
+415 APTVASKRWI

-437 LLGMGR
+437 LLGMGQ
-443 GDAGI
+443 GDAGL

-463 AMSSDCNSR
+463 AMTSDCNSR
-472 FCYLDPFWGAAHAV
+472 FCFLDPFWGAAHAV

-561 AAVGLVEDCAGQ
+561 AAVGLVEDCAGP
-573 VAVDE
+573 VATDA
-578 PDATALSKLGNRI
+578 PDATALSKVGNCL
-591 CGSAFRAAHDGI
+591 CGSGFRAAHDGL

-621 RTGKVQGV
+621 RTGRVEGA

-638 SRLQACVREGI
+638 LRLQACVREGI

-654 RSAHDTSEGGLLIA
+654 RSAHDTSEGGLLVTA
-668 AVESAFGAD
+668 LESAFG
-677 VPGAFGAGMG
+677 GGMG
-687 CQLLLSRADL
+687 CHLMLNKGSL
-697 RLDSLLFGET
+697 RLDSLLFGES
-707 AGRIVVSV
+707 AGRIVVTV

-727 VTHRVPCAKIGTT
+727 ATHRVPLAKIGAT
-740 GGLRV
+740 GGARV
-745 TLAVNGQPMLDADAA
+745 TLAVDGQPLLDAEVRD
-760 ELKGLHANALGL
+760 LKALHDGALERALG
-772 SLA
+772 

>member
-1 MSAAHEPAVTESLA
+1 MSAAPEPAVTEALA
-15 LELGLSKDE
+15 LELGLSRDE
-24 WLVILKLLDGRMPT
+24 WQVILRLLEGRLPT

-69 PRVIEGPGENA
+69 PRVIQGPGENA

-95 ESHNHPSFIE
+95 ESHNHPSYIE

-135 RFGELDAPRMK
+135 RFGELEAPRMK
-146 GLVKGVAAGIAG
+146 GLVKGVAAGISG
-158 YGNCMGIPMLGGDAG
+158 YGNCMGVPMLGGDAA
-173 FDASYNGNILV
+173 FDACYNGNILV

-189 GVLRSDKIFKGFA
+189 GVLRADRIFKGFA

-256 CLEIFK
+256 CLEIFQ

-309 ELMLS
+309 ELLLS

-321 LVARPGCEPN
+321 LVARPGCEPL

-349 TDSGRFIGSWHGQSV
+349 TETGRFIGSWHGAPA
-364 INLPI
+364 IDLPI

-384 RPGYLEAVNAAPLP
+384 RPGYLDAVNAVPLP
-398 ADLKPV
+398 EDLRPA
-404 EVERTLRQLLQ
+404 EVERTLRSLLQ
-415 TPTVASKRWI
+415 RPTVASKRWI
-425 FEQYDGTVRSNT
+425 YEQYDGTVRSNT

-443 GDAGI
+443 GDAGL
-448 IRVKDEAGQDTGKAV
+448 IRVKDEAGNDTGKAV

-561 AAVGLVEDCAGQ
+561 AAVGLVEDCAGP
-573 VAVDE
+573 VPLGA
-578 PDATALSKLGNRI
+578 PDATALTGTGNRV
-591 CGSAFRAAHDGI
+591 CGSGFRAAHDGI

-621 RTGKVQGV
+621 RTGQVTGT
-629 CPELRLDEE
+629 CPELRLDDELH
-638 SRLQACVREGI
+638 LQACVREGV

-654 RSAHDTSEGGLLIA
+654 RSAHDTSEGGLLTA
-668 AVESAFGAD
+668 ALESAFG
-677 VPGAFGAGMG
+677 GEMG
-687 CQLLLSRADL
+687 CQLLLNRGGL
-697 RLDSLLFGET
+697 RLDGLLFGET
-707 AGRIVVSV
+707 VGRVVVSV
-715 SPEGEGSLATLC
+715 GPEGESSLATLC
-727 VTHRVPCAKIGTT
+727 RTHRVPLAKIGTT
-740 GGLRV
+740 GGARI
-745 TLAVNGQPMLDADAA
+745 TLAVDGQPLLDAEAA
-760 ELKGLHANALGL
+760 ELKALFDQALETALG
-772 SLA
+772 

>member
-24 WLVILKLLDGRMPT
+24 WQVILRLLDGRLPT

-56 SSRIHLKNLPTEG
+56 SSRVHLKNLPTEG
-69 PRVIEGPGENA
+69 PRVIQGPGENA

-135 RFGELDAPRMK
+135 RFGEIDAPRMK

-158 YGNCMGIPMLGGDAG
+158 YGNCMGIPMLGGDCA

-256 CLEIFK
+256 CLEIFQ

-321 LVARPGCEPN
+321 LVARPGCEEK
-331 IIGVLHKWGLDA
+331 IIAVLHKWGLDA

-349 TDSGRFIGSWHGQSV
+349 TDSGRFIGSWHGAPV

-384 RPGYLEAVNAAPLP
+384 RPGYLEAVNSVPLP
-398 ADLKPV
+398 ADLQPA
-404 EVERTLRQLLQ
+404 EVERTLRQVLAA
-415 TPTVASKRWI
+415 PTVASKRWI

-448 IRVKDEAGQDTGKAV
+448 IRVKDESGKDTGKAV

-472 FCYLDPFWGAAHAV
+472 FCFLDPFWGAAHAV

-561 AAVGLVEDCAGQ
+561 AAVGLVEDCAGP
-573 VAVDE
+573 VAVDA
-578 PDATALSKLGNRI
+578 PDATALSKVGNRI
-591 CGSAFRAAHDGI
+591 CGAGFRAEHDGI

-621 RTGKVQGV
+621 RTGKVQGA

-638 SRLQACVREGI
+638 HRLQACVREGI

-654 RSAHDTSEGGLLIA
+654 RSAHDTSEGGLLV
-668 AVESAFGAD
+668 AVLESAFGARD
-677 VPGAFGAGMG
+677 GEGMG
-687 CQLLLSRADL
+687 CQLMLSKGVL

-715 SPEGEGSLATLC
+715 SPEAESSLATLC
-727 VTHRVPCAKIGTT
+727 RTHRVPLAKIGTT
-740 GGLRV
+740 GGPRITV
-745 TLAVNGQPMLDADAA
+745 AVDGQPLVDAEAA
-760 ELKGLHANALGL
+760 GLKGLHGEALEAALG
-772 SLA
+772 

>member
-1 MSAAHEPAVTESLA
+1 MSVAHEPAVTESLA

-24 WLVILKLLDGRMPT
+24 WQVLLRLLDGRMPT

-69 PRVIEGPGENA
+69 PRVIQGPGENA
-80 GVVDIGD
+80 GVVDLGD

-146 GLVKGVAAGIAG
+146 GLVKGVAAGISG
-158 YGNCMGIPMLGGDAG
+158 YGNCMGIPMLGGDCA

-189 GVLRSDKIFKGFA
+189 GELRSDRVFKGFA

-256 CLEIFK
+256 CLEIFQ

-294 RLDQVPQREEGMTPF
+294 RLDQVPMREEGMTPF

-321 LVARPGCEPN
+321 LVARPGCEEK
-331 IIGVLHKWGLDA
+331 IIAVLHKWGLDA

-349 TDSGRFIGSWHGQSV
+349 TDSGRFIGSWHGEPV

-384 RPGYLEAVNAAPLP
+384 RPGYLDSVTAAPLP
-398 ADLKPV
+398 ADLKPT
-404 EVERTLRQLLQ
+404 EVERTLRQLVQ
-415 TPTVASKRWI
+415 QPTVASKRWI

-486 AEACRNLACVGAEPI
+486 AEACRNLACVGAARSWRKVRS
-501 GLTDCLN
+501 TS
-508 YGNPEKPENMWTFEQ
+508 
-523 GCLGIRQACLAL
+523 A
-535 DVPIVSGNVSLYN
+535 SL
-548 DTEGQSIFPTPMI
+548 
-561 AAVGLVEDCAGQ
+561 
-573 VAVDE
+573 
-578 PDATALSKLGNRI
+578 
-591 CGSAFRAAHDGI
+591 
-603 FLLGETRD
+603 
-611 ELGGSEYLKL
+611 
-621 RTGKVQGV
+621 
-629 CPELRLDEE
+629 
-638 SRLQACVREGI
+638 
-649 RLGLI
+649 
-654 RSAHDTSEGGLLIA
+654 RSAGSGA
-668 AVESAFGAD
+668 AFTA
-677 VPGAFGAGMG
+677 
-687 CQLLLSRADL
+687 SR
-697 RLDSLLFGET
+697 
-707 AGRIVVSV
+707 
-715 SPEGEGSLATLC
+715 
-727 VTHRVPCAKIGTT
+727 
-740 GGLRV
+740 
-745 TLAVNGQPMLDADAA
+745 
-760 ELKGLHANALGL
+760 
-772 SLA
+772 

>member
-1 MSAAHEPAVTESLA
+1 MPIPAEPAVTEALA
-15 LELGLSKDE
+15 LELGLSAQE
-24 WLVILKLLDGRMPT
+24 WRTALQLLDGRTPT
-38 YPELGVFSAMW
+38 YPELGIFSAMW

-56 SSRIHLKNLPTEG
+56 SSRIHLGNLPTTG
-69 PRVIEGPGENA
+69 PRVLQGPGENA

-158 YGNCMGIPMLGGDAG
+158 YGNCMGIPMLGGDVA
-173 FDASYNGNILV
+173 FDPCYNGNILV

-189 GVLRSDKIFKGFA
+189 GVLKADGIFKGCA

-256 CLEIFK
+256 CLEIFQ
-262 TDWVIGI
+262 TDWVVGI

-289 TGLEI
+289 TGLEL
-294 RLDQVPQREEGMTPF
+294 RLDTIPMREEGMTPF

-321 LVARPGCEPN
+321 LVARPGAEED
-331 IIGVLHKWGLDA
+331 IQRILHKWDLDA
-343 CVVGEV
+343 VVVGEV
-349 TDSGRFIGSWHGQSV
+349 TGTGRFIGLWHGEKV
-364 INLPI
+364 IDLPI
-369 QPLVDAAPKYDRPRQ
+369 RPLADAAPKYDRPQQ
-384 RPGYLEAVNAAPLP
+384 RPAYLDEIASLALP
-398 ADLKPV
+398 GDLHTE
-404 EVERTLRQLLQ
+404 EVDGQLRRLLAS
-415 TPTVASKRWI
+415 PTIASKHWVY
-425 FEQYDGTVRSNT
+425 EQYDGSIRDNT
-437 LLGMGR
+437 LLR
-443 GDAGI
+443 QGDADAGL
-448 IRVKDEAGQDTGKAV
+448 IRIKGTAKAV
-463 AMSSDCNSR
+463 AMKSDCNSR
-472 FCYLDPFWGAAHAV
+472 YAYLDPFWGAAHAV
-486 AEACRNLACVGAEPI
+486 AEACRNLSCVGAEPI

-508 YGNPEKPENMWTFEQ
+508 YGNPEKPENMWALVQ
-523 GCLGIRQACLAL
+523 GILGIRQACLAL
-535 DVPIVSGNVSLYN
+535 DVPVVSGNVSLYN
-548 DTEGQSIFPTPMI
+548 DTEGVGIYPTPMI
-561 AAVGLVEDCAGQ
+561 GAVGLIEDCVLRGQ
-573 VAVDE
+573 
-578 PDATALSKLGNRI
+578 GNHF
-591 CGSAFRAAHDGI
+591 CGSAFRGAGHGI

-611 ELGGSEYLKL
+611 ELGASEYLKQ
-621 RTGKVQGV
+621 RTGKVYGI

-638 SRLQACVREGI
+638 LRLQACVREGI
-649 RLGLI
+649 RMGLI
-654 RSAHDTSEGGLLIA
+654 RSAHDTSEGGLLVA
-668 AVESAFGAD
+668 ALESAFG
-677 VPGAFGAGMG
+677 GAMG
-687 CQLLLSRADL
+687 CALDLDRGGL
-697 RLDSLLFGET
+697 RLDALLFGES

-715 SPEGEGSLATLC
+715 EPDGEESLVKLVAI
-727 VTHRVPCAKIGTT
+727 HRVPLARLGVT
-740 GGLRV
+740 GGDKIAVRV
-745 TLAVNGQPMLDADAA
+745 DGQPVVAAGAA
-760 ELKGLHANALGL
+760 ELREIHASALE
-772 SLA
+772 LALQG

>member
-1 MSAAHEPAVTESLA
+1 MSTTLEPQVNEALA
-15 LELGLSKDE
+15 LSLGLSPEE
-24 WLVILKLLDGRMPT
+24 WQVALRLLEGRTPT
-38 YPELGVFSAMW
+38 YPELGIFSAMW

-56 SSRIHLKNLPTEG
+56 SSRLHLRNLPTEG
-69 PRVIEGPGENA
+69 PRVLQGPGENA

-95 ESHNHPSFIE
+95 ESHNHPSYIE

-158 YGNCMGIPMLGGDAG
+158 YGNCMGIAMLGGDCA
-173 FDASYNGNILV
+173 FDACYNGNILV
-184 NAFTL
+184 NAFSL
-189 GVLRSDKIFKGFA
+189 GLLRSDRIFRGYA

-256 CLEIFK
+256 CMELFA

-277 TSSSFEMASRAG
+277 TSSSFEMASRAE
-289 TGLEI
+289 TGL
-294 RLDQVPQREEGMTPF
+294 RLDLDQVPMREEGMTPF

-321 LVARPGCEPN
+321 LVAKPGHEADVVR
-331 IIGVLHKWGLDA
+331 VLHKWGLDA
-343 CVVGEV
+343 VVVGEV
-349 TDSGRFIGSWHGQSV
+349 TDSGRFIGMWHGDKV
-364 INLPI
+364 IDLPI
-369 QPLVDAAPKYDRPRQ
+369 QPLADAAPKYDRPRSK
-384 RPGYLEAVNAAPLP
+384 PEWLDALNAEAMPE
-398 ADLKPV
+398 DLKSA
-404 EVERTLRQLLQ
+404 EVERTLRRLLAQ
-415 TPTVASKRWI
+415 PTIAAKGWI

-437 LLGMGR
+437 LLMQGR

-448 IRVKDEAGQDTGKAV
+448 IRIKGEDGKDTGKAV
-463 AMSSDCNSR
+463 AMKSDCNGR
-472 FCYLDPFWGAAHAV
+472 YAHLDPFWGAAHAV
-486 AEACRNLACVGAEPI
+486 AEACRNVSCVGAEPI

-508 YGNPEKPENMWTFEQ
+508 YGNPEKPENMWAFEQ
-523 GCLGIRQACLAL
+523 GTLGIRQACQAL
-535 DVPIVSGNVSLYN
+535 NVPVVSGNVSLYN
-548 DTEGQSIFPTPMI
+548 DTEGVSIFPTPMI
-561 AAVGLVEDCAGQ
+561 GAVGLIED
-573 VAVDE
+573 VTLPVDVHA
-578 PDATALSKLGNRI
+578 PDATALARIGNRF
-591 CGSAFRAAHDGI
+591 CGSGFRAPFDGI

-621 RTGKVQGV
+621 RTGRVFGP
-629 CPELRLDEE
+629 CPELRLDDEF
-638 SRLQACVREGI
+638 RLQACVREGI

-654 RSAHDTSEGGLLIA
+654 RSAHDTSEGGLLA
-668 AVESAFGAD
+668 AILESAFG
-677 VPGAFGAGMG
+677 GEMG
-687 CQLLLSRADL
+687 CQLMLSRHGM
-697 RLDSLLFGET
+697 RLDSLLFGES
-707 AGRIVVSV
+707 ASRIVVSV
-715 SPEGEGSLATLC
+715 SPDGESALKALC
-727 VTHRVPCAKIGTT
+727 ETHRVPFAKLGTT
-740 GGLRV
+740 GGPRV
-745 TLAVNGQPMLDADAA
+745 TVAVDGQPLLDADAA
-760 ELKGLHANALGL
+760 ELAGIHETALEKALG
-772 SLA
+772 

>member
-1 MSAAHEPAVTESLA
+1 MSTVTDPQVNEALA

-24 WLVILKLLDGRMPT
+24 WQVVLRLLDGRTPT
-38 YPELGVFSAMW
+38 YPELGIFSAMW

-56 SSRIHLKNLPTEG
+56 SSRVHLKNLPTEG
-69 PRVIEGPGENA
+69 PRVLQGPGENA

-135 RFGELDAPRMK
+135 RFGELEAPRMTS
-146 GLVKGVAAGIAG
+146 LVKGVAAGISG
-158 YGNCMGIPMLGGDAG
+158 YGNCMGIAMLGGDVT
-173 FDASYNGNILV
+173 FDGCYNGNILV

-189 GVLRSDKIFKGFA
+189 GVLKSDRIFRGYA

-256 CLEIFK
+256 CLEIFQ

-289 TGLEI
+289 TGL
-294 RLDQVPQREEGMTPF
+294 RLDLDQVPMREEGMTPF

-321 LVARPGCEPN
+321 LVAKPGHEQDV
-331 IIGVLHKWGLDA
+331 IRVLHKWGLDA
-343 CVVGEV
+343 VVVGEV
-349 TDSGRFIGSWHGQSV
+349 TDSGRFIGMWHGEKV
-364 INLPI
+364 IDLPI
-369 QPLVDAAPKYDRPRQ
+369 QPLADAAPKYDRPR
-384 RPGYLEAVNAAPLP
+384 AVPSYIATVTATPDP
-398 ADLKPV
+398 EVLKPGEAEKV
-404 EVERTLRQLLQ
+404 LRQLLAR
-415 TPTVASKRWI
+415 PTIASKRWI
-425 FEQYDGTVRSNT
+425 FAQYDGTVRSNT
-437 LLGMGR
+437 LLGMGA
-443 GDAGI
+443 GDAGL
-448 IRVKDEAGQDTGKAV
+448 IRIKGEDGQDTGKAV
-463 AMSSDCNSR
+463 AMKSDCNGR
-472 FCYLDPFWGAAHAV
+472 YCYLDPFWGAAHAV

-501 GLTDCLN
+501 GLSDCLN
-508 YGNPEKPENMWTFEQ
+508 YGNPEKAENMWTFEQ

-535 DVPIVSGNVSLYN
+535 SVPVVSGNVSLYN

-561 AAVGLVEDCAGQ
+561 AAVGLLEDCAGR
-573 VAVDE
+573 VDVDA
-578 PDATALSKLGNRI
+578 PDAKALAKVGNRF
-591 CGSAFRAAHDGI
+591 CGSGFRAAFDGI

-621 RTGKVQGV
+621 RTGKVQGK

-638 SRLQACVREGI
+638 LRLQACVREGI
-649 RLGLI
+649 RLGLV
-654 RSAHDTSEGGLLIA
+654 RSAHDTSEGGLLVAIL
-668 AVESAFGAD
+668 ESAFGALD
-677 VPGAFGAGMG
+677 GQGMG
-687 CQLLLSRADL
+687 CQLMLDRGGL
-697 RLDSLLFGET
+697 RLDSLLFGES

-715 SPEGEGSLATLC
+715 GPDGESALQSLCAA
-727 VTHRVPCAKIGTT
+727 HRVPLRKLGTT
-740 GGLRV
+740 GGPRV
-745 TLAVNGQPMLDADAA
+745 TVAVDGQPLLDADAA
-760 ELKGLHANALGL
+760 ELKAIHANALEEALG
-772 SLA
+772 